1 MSGTPYL
8 QDEINWI
15 KENSSKYSTV
25 QFLHEA
31 FCENFPYRGLEG
43 FKTKISKLKLKREN
57 KGTFAHRKKVDLPI
71 GTERYGQNGTC
82 YIKVANNYS
91 GERNQGYKPPYWLP
105 KQRKIYEE
113 VYGEIPDGYMVV
125 FLNQDS
131 TDFSIENLYCI
142 NRNILAHMNR
152 YGWFRSNRKQTL
164 TAIRLCELW
173 EELRKLKEV

>member
-1 MSGTPYL
+1 MGGIPYSASEIEWL
-8 QDEINWI
+8 QKN
-15 KENSSKYSTV
+15 NS
-25 QFLHEA
+25 QFDTTWDLYNA
-31 FCENFPYRGLEG
+31 FCRNFPFRGLEG
-43 FKTKISKLKLKREN
+43 FKSKICKLKLKRPN
-57 KGTFAHRKKVDLPI
+57 KGSFKYRKKKDLPI
-71 GTERYGQNGTC
+71 GTERVGKNGVR
-82 YIKVANNYS
+82 YVKVANNYN

-142 NRNILAHMNR
+142 NRKILAHMNR
-152 YGWFRSNRKQTL
+152 YGWFSSNREQTL